1 MEFCGIAVLHWDGS
15 YYHWWVEK
23 WPNIVPLKIYISL
36 FALAMRLNYLVAFWP
51 RKYSQLLY
59 CKFTRSALV
68 CGVPLKCR
76 RNLRRA
82 LTILVL
88 VLTLCYNASVHL
100 RTAFRFVGSK
110 TVRPISPQQW
120 LILVGCLLFDFSL
133 LENEIFPLSWRK
145 EKINVLIVIYC
156 CQSLVIIDQSSW
168 DRNFSLPFG
177 WYKLLNFQTLYNIKP
192 LSSCSKIVI

>member
-88 VLTLCYNASVHL
+88 VLSCNASVCTFAYGFPL
-100 RTAFRFVGSK
+100 CGKQNCSTDQPAAVVNFSWMFAFRF
-110 TVRPISPQQW
+110 
-120 LILVGCLLFDFSL
+120 LVAWKRNLPFIM
-133 LENEIFPLSWRK
+133 EK